1 MPIVHIHMLEGR
13 SLDQKRELVRS
24 VTEAVVSSVGAPPER
39 VHIVIDEMKRENF
52 GEAGI
57 LNSEA

>member
-1 MPIVHIHMLEGR
+1 MPIVQIHMIEGR
-13 SLDQKRELVRS
+13 TLDQKRELVRS
-24 VTEAVVSSVGAPPER
+24 VTDAVVSSVGVPPER

-52 GEAGI
+52 AEAGI

>member
-13 SLDQKRELVRS
+13 TLDQKRELVRS
-24 VTEAVVSSVGAPPER
+24 VTEAVVNSVSVPPER

-52 GEAGI
+52 GECGI
-57 LNSEA
+57 LNCEA